1 VIAAVLVAIGAV
13 MVVVGVGF
21 VFWPAGLVL
30 AGVLVCAA
38 GLFGVE
44 SGE

>member
-1 VIAAVLVAIGAV
+1 VIAAVLVLLGVA
-13 MVVVGVGF
+13 MVLFGVTF

-30 AGVLVCAA
+30 VGVLVCAA

>member
-1 VIAAVLVAIGAV
+1 MIAALLVAIGAL
-13 MVVVGVGF
+13 MVVLGVGIM
-21 VFWPAGLVL
+21 FWPAGLVL